1 MKFFSRISLP
11 ETIPSPIGDGTQFR
25 YVERYEDGKRI
36 FEKAGQED
44 IKAYIEASKEA
55 SLVSNII
62 KRFENGD
69 IDALNA
75 RRGIYGDSSLLPS
88 TPQEAHNM
96 LRYAAEKFNSL
107 PESVRSNFEDFND
120 YVKKANTLNVDEF
133 VKLVTPTPL
142 NLYADVNEK
151 EDTSNESK

>member
-1 MKFFSRISLP
+1 MKFFSRTYLP
-11 ETIPSPIGDGTQFR
+11 ETFSSPIGDGTQFK

-96 LRYAAEKFNSL
+96 LRYAAEKFNAL
-107 PESVRSNFEDFND
+107 PDSVRSNFEDFND
-120 YVKKANTLNVDEF
+120 YVTKANTLNLDDF
-133 VKLVTPTPL
+133 VKLVTPASP
-142 NLYADVNEK
+142 NAVEK
-151 EDTSNESK
+151 EDSSNESK

>member
-1 MKFFSRISLP
+1 MKFFSRTSLP
-11 ETIPSPIGDGTQFR
+11 ETIPSPIGDGTQFK

-96 LRYAAEKFNSL
+96 LRYAAEKFNAL
-107 PESVRSNFEDFND
+107 PDSVRSNFEDFND
-120 YVKKANTLNVDEF
+120 YVTKANTLNLDDF
-133 VKLVTPTPL
+133 VKLVTPASP
-142 NLYADVNEK
+142 NAVEK
-151 EDTSNESK
+151 EDSSNESK

>member
-1 MKFFSRISLP
+1 MNFFSRSSLP
-11 ETIPSPIGDGTQFR
+11 ETISSPIGDGTQFK

-36 FEKAGQED
+36 FEKSGQED

-75 RRGIYGDSSLLPS
+75 RRGIYGDASLLPS

-96 LRYAAEKFNSL
+96 LRYAAEKFNAL

-120 YVKKANTLNVDEF
+120 YVTKANTLNLDDF
-133 VKLVTPTPL
+133 VKLVTPASP
-142 NLYADVNEK
+142 NAVEK
-151 EDTSNESK
+151 EDSSNESK